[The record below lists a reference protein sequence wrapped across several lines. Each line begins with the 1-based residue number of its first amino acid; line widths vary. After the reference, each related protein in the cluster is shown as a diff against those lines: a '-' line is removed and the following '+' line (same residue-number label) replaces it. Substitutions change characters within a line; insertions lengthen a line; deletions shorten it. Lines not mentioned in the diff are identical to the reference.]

1 MLRSFDECLCIPWD
15 MPRPDDLDAEI
26 CDYAGNQCFHSK
38 MNNNTYK
45 EENCKCLPSCSATH
59 YSFQLESQLPIDLDK
74 ECAVNARGHTYV
86 KSKLKNSMPF
96 FWQMQELL
104 AGGKESTQEIIEMF
118 SNKYYYDEKIVTKKC
133 REIFKGDVA
142 HVVIKMENQ
151 SFMKLKKSLK
161 YNTTIKLGTI
171 GGTIGLFT
179 GFSFM
184 ALLEIAYWIIITI
197 KRVWLKAT
205 KLSAKH

>member
-1 MLRSFDECLCIPWD
+1 
-15 MPRPDDLDAEI
+15 MPRPDELNAEI

-38 MNNNTYK
+38 MKNSTFE
-45 EENCKCLPSCSATH
+45 EENCKCLPSCSATY
-59 YSFQLESQLPIDLDK
+59 YSFQLESQLPIDLNK

-96 FWQMQELL
+96 FWHMQS
-104 AGGKESTQEIIEMF
+104 GRKESTQIIIEMF
-118 SNKYYYDEKIVTKKC
+118 SNPYYYHEKIVTKKC

-184 ALLEIAYWIIITI
+184 ALVEIAYWIIITI

>member
-1 MLRSFDECLCIPWD
+1 

-38 MNNNTYK
+38 MNNNTYE
-45 EENCKCLPSCSATH
+45 EENCKCLPSCSAT
-59 YSFQLESQLPIDLDK
+59 YFNFQLESQLPIDLDK
-74 ECAVNARGHTYV
+74 ECAYNARGFTYAS
-86 KSKLKNSMPF
+86 SKLENSMPF

-104 AGGKESTQEIIEMF
+104 AGGKESTLEIIEMF
-118 SNKYYYDEKIVTKKC
+118 DNKKYYYEKIVVKKC
-133 REIFKGDVA
+133 REMFKNDVA

-151 SFMKLKKSLK
+151 SLMKLKKSLK

-184 ALLEIAYWIIITI
+184 ALVEIAYWIIITV
-197 KRVWLKAT
+197 KRIWVKAT
-205 KLSAKH
+205 KLQTKR